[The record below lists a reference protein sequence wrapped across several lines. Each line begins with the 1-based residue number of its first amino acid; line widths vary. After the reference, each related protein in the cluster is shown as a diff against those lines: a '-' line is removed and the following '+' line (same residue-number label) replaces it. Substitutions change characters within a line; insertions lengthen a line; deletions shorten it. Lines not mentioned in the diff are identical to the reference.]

1 VAGQGPH
8 LQRLLTGLAHVP
20 ARLRLTA
27 ADFVALV
34 ALAAV
39 LTAAWIAGSAM
50 SWGKALLAIIA
61 IAAAFAAAWLE
72 LR

>member
-1 VAGQGPH
+1 MP
-8 LQRLLTGLAHVP
+8 
-20 ARLRLTA
+20 A

-50 SWGKALLAIIA
+50 SWGKAFLAIIA